1 MVPSCSQLYYA
12 YGPAIHFCHF
22 APDTEGQRNNELETP
37 SSLFYIPS
45 SFSLLSFS
53 LFIVF
58 SKEISLEFVS
68 IMQLGSSQ
76 E

>member
-1 MVPSCSQLYYA
+1 MVPPSISVILPQMLNA
-12 YGPAIHFCHF
+12 K
-22 APDTEGQRNNELETP
+22 ENNELETL

-58 SKEISLEFVS
+58 SKEISLGFVS
-68 IMQLGSSQ
+68 IVQLHSGQ
-76 E
+76 EW

>member
-1 MVPSCSQLYYA
+1 MVPPPISVILPQMLKA
-12 YGPAIHFCHF
+12 K
-22 APDTEGQRNNELETP
+22 ENNELETL

-58 SKEISLEFVS
+58 SKEISLGFVS
-68 IMQLGSSQ
+68 IVQLHSGQ
-76 E
+76 EW